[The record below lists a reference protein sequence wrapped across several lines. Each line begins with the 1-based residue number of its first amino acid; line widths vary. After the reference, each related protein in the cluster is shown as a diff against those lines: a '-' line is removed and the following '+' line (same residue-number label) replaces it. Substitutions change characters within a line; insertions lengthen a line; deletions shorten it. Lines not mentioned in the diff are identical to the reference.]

1 MGSVKRVAAVVGI
14 LSSLTVLGGCASPF
28 GVALGGNTVTITYDR
43 DGETKTA
50 VYDVPDANCKDSV
63 LSSMRL
69 DKPIGYFRAVWLGE
83 RTQFNGWLNSDKFV
97 LFEGEGTR
105 EFDADT
111 ETYTFTAEG
120 TVKETDS
127 AGQDKKP
134 EELVKDAVT
143 YEGSIVA
150 TVRCSDE
157 Q

>member
-1 MGSVKRVAAVVGI
+1 MKRVAAVAGI
-14 LSSLTVLGGCASPF
+14 LSALAVLAGCAP
-28 GVALGGNTVTITYDR
+28 AGNTVTITYDR
-43 DGETKTA
+43 DGEMQA
-50 VYDVPDANCKDSV
+50 VTYGVPDADCEERTT
-63 LSSMRL
+63 SSMRL
-69 DKPIGYFRAVWLGE
+69 DKPIGFFIAAWSGDFVKLE
-83 RTQFNGWLNSDKFV
+83 GWVNSDKFV
-97 LFEGEGTR
+97 LFEGDGTR

-127 AGQDKKP
+127 AGKDKKP
-134 EELVKDAVT
+134 KQLVEDAVT